1 MSLLK
6 WKIQRLFMK
15 NVSRQFQTS
24 IGRLSK
30 DVFHVQDEEDFQ
42 KQVIDSKKPFLVDFH
57 ASW

>member
-1 MSLLK
+1 
-6 WKIQRLFMK
+6 MK